1 MLSLS
6 TGKII
11 AQIHSND
18 IIDTDDVYIKDD
30 LDNENDPEIDCS
42 LDQKKK
48 MFKTLVSKDKKF
60 SSTDIESILCAFEN
74 DTNVNPKLQRKFDN
88 LLSQFK
94 TLLKKQILLPQ
105 DYTIEAIV
113 KEPSYRIFVSGLSGS
128 GKSYYISQFIKNNR
142 KKNQQV
148 FLLSPVD
155 EDKAYSKIKD
165 LIQISIPEILEETN
179 QGEVGVNDFP
189 EGSII
194 IFDDIESYPKSQL
207 KMYLELRQIIL
218 ERGRHQNL
226 SCITVSH
233 NPMLGNITKACIRES
248 QYFVLFPK
256 HNARDVKKLLSSYGN
271 LDTSQIESIVSM
283 KGRSVFFR
291 KVIPQYAISDNEIL
305 VI

>member
-94 TLLKKQILLPQ
+94 TCLL
-105 DYTIEAIV
+105 YTSDAA
-113 KEPSYRIFVSGLSGS
+113 
-128 GKSYYISQFIKNNR
+128 
-142 KKNQQV
+142 
-148 FLLSPVD
+148 D
-155 EDKAYSKIKD
+155 E
-165 LIQISIPEILEETN
+165 
-179 QGEVGVNDFP
+179 
-189 EGSII
+189 
-194 IFDDIESYPKSQL
+194 
-207 KMYLELRQIIL
+207 
-218 ERGRHQNL
+218 
-226 SCITVSH
+226 
-233 NPMLGNITKACIRES
+233 
-248 QYFVLFPK
+248 
-256 HNARDVKKLLSSYGN
+256 
-271 LDTSQIESIVSM
+271 
-283 KGRSVFFR
+283 
-291 KVIPQYAISDNEIL
+291 
-305 VI
+305 